1 MQTGDISLIRTV
13 SCDNHSLTMIDIAI
27 YVSLFCCLAGS
38 ELAGTFYVQL
48 SIVLPIVVTVVVMM
62 TINNCVLLMSASV

>member
-13 SCDNHSLTMIDIAI
+13 SCDNRSMTIIDIAD

-38 ELAGTFYVQL
+38 ETVGTFHVQL
-48 SIVLPIVVTVVVMM
+48 SSVLPIVVTVVMMM